1 MIHQITYL
9 FEQSFNQIYIAT
21 LFCLFDLLASK
32 LFGII
37 LACQYFKSRVPDDYS
52 SYCNSKIVLM
62 GSNWVSQ
69 LVMGTSQHLFFSL
82 GVQMTSGHV
91 RWNIHVSVRHR
102 GLLPGN
108 DGHVRPG
115 SRKLMFGRHLGEKS
129 RLRRLFFGTIKS
141 KWERHN
147 SPTTAEVCIMC
158 LVDILTRN
166 FRLARLFWNDISQMG
181 EVEQPYNNGGLQH
194 VHQTIYLWIIK

>member
-21 LFCLFDLLASK
+21 LFWLFDLLASW
-32 LFGII
+32 
-37 LACQYFKSRVPDDYS
+37 
-52 SYCNSKIVLM
+52 NSKLVLM
-62 GSNWVSQ
+62 GSNWVPQ
-69 LVMGTSQHLFFSL
+69 LVVGTSQHLFVSL
-82 GVQMTSGHV
+82 GVQMTSGRV
-91 RWNIHVSVRHR
+91 RWNIHVSARHR

-129 RLRRLFFGTIKS
+129 RLRRLFFGTIKG

-147 SPTTAEVCIMC
+147 SPTTTEVCIMC
-158 LVDILTRN
+158 LGDILART
-166 FRLARLFWNDISQMG
+166 FWLARLLWNDRSQMG
-181 EVEQPYNNGGLQH
+181 EVE
-194 VHQTIYLWIIK
+194 